1 MTSEFKPKITY
12 RMAGFYMAT
21 NRPKTPWQYLEDW
34 EMSDRDPN
42 TSLDTIAL
50 AMQTRWPGKYQIVV
64 KEIRHPE
71 HMYKYSKWVIEFD
84 NPAEETM
91 FRLKYS

>member
-50 AMQTRWPGKYQIVV
+50 AMQ
-64 KEIRHPE
+64 
-71 HMYKYSKWVIEFD
+71 
-84 NPAEETM
+84 
-91 FRLKYS
+91 